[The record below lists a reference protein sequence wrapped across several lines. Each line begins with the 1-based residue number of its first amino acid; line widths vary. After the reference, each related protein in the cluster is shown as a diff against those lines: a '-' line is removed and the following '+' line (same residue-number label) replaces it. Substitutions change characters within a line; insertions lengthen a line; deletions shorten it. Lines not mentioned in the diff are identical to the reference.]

1 MEDEVD
7 RERLNIYCNTI
18 FTKDFFSYSNNGNI
32 YTIAIPENFVPD
44 TVNDFLPTIHI
55 PVASFLGL
63 STYYYNTVRISKT
76 QHLGAFYNIEHSDVV
91 DTKEEEKSETQ
102 IDIQQLIK
110 LVEKWETLKYKLLL
124 LFYSIKKWE
133 SKPRRKSLADPS
145 DPPRGPPPRIMPF
158 YDLLEEE
165 VQHYLK
171 IKEAI
176 TLQLKLLVQGLKKD
190 YLSSD
195 LLCLYNCIL
204 EKRVPGTKSSDLI
217 NWIEIS
223 WETLKSLSEYLGD
236 LSYRFT
242 RLQIWC
248 DKAPIPPVIYFSG
261 LINPYKLR
269 LALYQSVYLYIYYF
283 ITLRLVLLIQ
293 IPVSMTM

>member
-1 MEDEVD
+1 
-7 RERLNIYCNTI
+7 
-18 FTKDFFSYSNNGNI
+18 
-32 YTIAIPENFVPD
+32 
-44 TVNDFLPTIHI
+44 
-55 PVASFLGL
+55 
-63 STYYYNTVRISKT
+63 
-76 QHLGAFYNIEHSDVV
+76 
-91 DTKEEEKSETQ
+91 
-102 IDIQQLIK
+102 
-110 LVEKWETLKYKLLL
+110 
-124 LFYSIKKWE
+124 
-133 SKPRRKSLADPS
+133 
-145 DPPRGPPPRIMPF
+145 MPF

-165 VQHYLK
+165 VEHYLK
-171 IKEAI
+171 IKETI

-190 YLSSD
+190 HLSAD

-269 LALYQSVYLYIYYF
+269 LALYQSVYLNIY
-283 ITLRLVLLIQ
+283 LLLLLI
-293 IPVSMTM
+293 